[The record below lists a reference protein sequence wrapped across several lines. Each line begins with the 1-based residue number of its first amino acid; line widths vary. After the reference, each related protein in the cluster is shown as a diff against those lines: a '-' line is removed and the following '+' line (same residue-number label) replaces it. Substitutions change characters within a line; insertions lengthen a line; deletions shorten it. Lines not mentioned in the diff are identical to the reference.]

1 MTERI
6 RELCG
11 EKNAKGFEK
20 YVLENREKLNRS
32 RNCLAF
38 SLDWFSNLISK
49 RAFRVAKILKPWR
62 SVASDLARIFPDK
75 RMQLA
80 MSYQTKYLGDSP
92 FHT

>member
-32 RNCLAF
+32 RNCLNTP
-38 SLDWFSNLISK
+38 WTGFSNLI
-49 RAFRVAKILKPWR
+49 AKEHLELQK
-62 SVASDLARIFPDK
+62 F
-75 RMQLA
+75 
-80 MSYQTKYLGDSP
+80 
-92 FHT
+92 